1 MTSSRHEWVSRAS
14 ATAPA
19 HLKYDNDM
27 PQGLKRLQNEG
38 DLHFITFSCHQR
50 RPYLNAPKSK
60 QVIED
65 MLETLR
71 IRHDFAILGYVLMPE
86 HVHLLMTEPKIGTLA
101 STLRALKGETSK
113 LLRGTRKHFWLPRY
127 YDLNVF
133 TEAKRIEKLKYMHRN
148 PVTRELVAKP
158 EDWPWSSFLA
168 YATRQPCH
176 ITIETPRGTIPANP
190 RLPPPNNPPQT
201 RVPHS

>member
-1 MTSSRHEWVSRAS
+1 MGIARS
-14 ATAPA
+14 ATASA
-19 HLKYDNDM
+19 HLNYDNDM
-27 PQGLKRLQNEG
+27 PLGLKRLQNEG

-50 RPYLNAPKSK
+50 RPYLNAPKTK

-101 STLRALKGETSK
+101 STLRVLKGETSK
-113 LLRGTRKHFWLPRY
+113 LLRGNRKHFWLPRY
-127 YDLNVF
+127 YDLNIF

-176 ITIETPRGTIPANP
+176 ITIETPRGTVPAQN
-190 RLPPPNNPPQT
+190 
-201 RVPHS
+201 RVSHS

>member
-1 MTSSRHEWVSRAS
+1 MSGPSCGS

-19 HLKYDNDM
+19 HLPYDNDM
-27 PQGLKRLQNEG
+27 PLGLKRLQNEG

-50 RPYLNAPKSK
+50 LPYLNAPKTK

-86 HVHLLMTEPKIGTLA
+86 HVHLLMTEPKIGTIA
-101 STLRALKGETSK
+101 STLRVLKGETSK
-113 LLRGTRKHFWLPRY
+113 LLRGTRKNFWQPRY
-127 YDLNVF
+127 YDFNVF

-148 PVTRELVAKP
+148 PVKRELVARP

-168 YATRQPCH
+168 YAIRQPCN
-176 ITIETPRGTIPANP
+176 ITIETPRGTV
-190 RLPPPNNPPQT
+190 PPQN